1 MTINIFVNLDK
12 LFDWTGNAED
22 AEGLDKALREVAH
35 NRGVTPKQVAD
46 RVLEDVLEHGRFAS
60 GGETLLMSKLLSYPT
75 GHPDHP
81 GLYRDYVEALD
92 LYFYIVRTKSKRI
105 SILKEITPKGASPI
119 WPAMMKDRSSFLCLD
134 CGVDTGAIDEYYMVT
149 HELWACANPDG
160 AGMLCIGCLEKRL
173 GRELTPDD
181 FPNGADRSSPKS
193 ERLLK
198 RLGDS
203 RKSEAKFKEAVEAS
217 KRFTETM
224 RRELDALWARYAD
237 DLRRESMIDFG
248 DDDFSDEIFSRMLRD
263 LILVARAHR
272 ADNIIAVLEECAT
285 VGPITLTDDQVR
297 RLETGDDRSIHE

>member
-1 MTINIFVNLDK
+1 MTINIFVNGDK

-22 AEGLDKALREVAH
+22 AEELDKALREVAH
-35 NRGVTPKQVAD
+35 NHGVTPEQVAD
-46 RVLEDVLEHGRFAS
+46 RVLEDVLEHGRFES

-81 GLYRDYVEALD
+81 GLCRDYVEALD
-92 LYFYIVRTKSKRI
+92 LYFYIDRTKSKRI
-105 SILKEITPKGASPI
+105 SILKEITPKGASPT
-119 WPAMMKDRSSFLCLD
+119 WLASMKDRSSFLCLD
-134 CGVDTGAIDEYYMVT
+134 CGVDTGAIDEYYRVT
-149 HELWACANPDG
+149 NELWARVNPGGD
-160 AGMLCIGCLEKRL
+160 GMLCIGCLEKRL

-217 KRFTETM
+217 ERFTETM

-237 DLRRESMIDFG
+237 DLRRESQMDFG
-248 DDDFSDEIFSRMLRD
+248 DDDLSDEIFSRLLQD
-263 LILVARAHR
+263 LIWVARTHR
-272 ADNIIAVLEECAT
+272 ADNIIAVLKECA
-285 VGPITLTDDQVR
+285 VAGPITLTEDQVR
-297 RLETGDDRSIHE
+297 RLTHGLN

>member
-1 MTINIFVNLDK
+1 MTINIFVNGDK

-22 AEGLDKALREVAH
+22 AEELDKALREVAH
-35 NRGVTPKQVAD
+35 NHGVTPEQVAD
-46 RVLEDVLEHGRFAS
+46 RVLEDVLEHGRFES

-81 GLYRDYVEALD
+81 GLCRDYVEALD
-92 LYFYIVRTKSKRI
+92 LYFYIDGTMRI
-105 SILKEITPKGASPI
+105 PILIEITPKGAPPT
-119 WPAMMKDRSSFLCLD
+119 WLAKMKDRSSLLCLD
-134 CGVDTGAIDEYYMVT
+134 CGVDTIAIDEYYMVT
-149 HELWACANPDG
+149 HELWANSD
-160 AGMLCIGCLEKRL
+160 GMLCIGCLEKRL

-181 FPNGADRSSPKS
+181 FSSCWDDRVHPKS

-203 RKSEAKFKEAVEAS
+203 RKGEAKLKELEEAS

-224 RRELDALWARYAD
+224 RRELDALWARFAD
-237 DLRRESMIDFG
+237 DLRREFQMDFG

>member
-1 MTINIFVNLDK
+1 MINVSIKGNK

-46 RVLEDVLEHGRFAS
+46 RVLEDVLEHGRFES

-81 GLYRDYVEALD
+81 GLCRDYVEALD
-92 LYFYIVRTKSKRI
+92 LYFYIDRTKSKRI
-105 SILKEITPKGASPI
+105 SILREITPKGAPPT
-119 WPAMMKDRSSFLCLD
+119 WLAEMKDRSSFLCLD
-134 CGVDTGAIDEYYMVT
+134 CGVDTDAIDEYYRVT
-149 HELWACANPDG
+149 NELWARANPDR

-181 FPNGADRSSPKS
+181 FRCWDDRDHPKS

-203 RKSEAKFKEAVEAS
+203 RKREAKFEEAVEAS

-224 RRELDALWARYAD
+224 QRELDALWARYAD
-237 DLRRESMIDFG
+237 DLRRESEIDFG
-248 DDDFSDEIFSRMLRD
+248 DGYLSDEIFSRMLQD
-263 LILVARAHR
+263 LIWVARIHG
-272 ADNIIAVLEECAT
+272 ADNIIAVLKECA
-285 VGPITLTDDQVR
+285 VAGPITLTEDQVR
-297 RLETGDDRSIHE
+297 RLTHGLN

>member
-1 MTINIFVNLDK
+1 MTINIFLNEDK

-81 GLYRDYVEALD
+81 GLCRDYVEALD
-92 LYFYIVRTKSKRI
+92 LYFYIDRTKSKRI
-105 SILKEITPKGASPI
+105 SILKEIAPKGASPI

-134 CGVDTGAIDEYYMVT
+134 CGVDTDAIDEYYHVT
-149 HELWACANPDG
+149 NELWARANPDR

-203 RKSEAKFKEAVEAS
+203 RKSEAKFKEHFEAS
-217 KRFTETM
+217 ERFTETM

-237 DLRRESMIDFG
+237 DLRRESGIDFG
-248 DDDFSDEIFSRMLRD
+248 DGYLSDEIFSRMLQD
-263 LILVARAHR
+263 LIWVARIHR
-272 ADNIIAVLEECAT
+272 ADNIIAVLKECA
-285 VGPITLTDDQVR
+285 VAGPITLTEDQVR
-297 RLETGDDRSIHE
+297 RLTHGLN